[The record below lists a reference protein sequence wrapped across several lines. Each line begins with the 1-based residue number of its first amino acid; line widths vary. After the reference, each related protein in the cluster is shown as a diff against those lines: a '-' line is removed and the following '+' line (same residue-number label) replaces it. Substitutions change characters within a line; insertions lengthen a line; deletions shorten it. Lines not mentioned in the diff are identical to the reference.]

1 MDQGGIKVWIGMVW
15 CSWPGGLLKMQ
26 SLLTLDSFS
35 AHLVP
40 AVCSRLQ
47 KEDTES
53 CVIPW
58 GLTSQ
63 LQPLDSVRHMFIP
76 SGSLKKP
83 DITTVCTWIK
93 KNLGWNGIK
102 HYHKNLPKVLHF
114 QCIGWNWRPSH
125 IWEWLWW
132 WGSLISE
139 HIWFREW
146 RWKWNGSCMTVA
158 RKWHVPNDL
167 LIIFLLVTLNYVKI
181 RHLVPNSLVRLVPQC
196 DLYRYLVKY
205 SSHFSLLFL
214 HPLLKSWNG
223 SLLCT
228 LKCTSI
234 LYDKGHWIYPWLWMN
249 CKCSSLFTVVVKIFA
264 NQFSVWINFEH
275 V

>member
-93 KNLGWNGIK
+93 KKLGMKWDQALSQEPSKSAPFPMHWMKLKTISYMRMTLMVRITYFRTFVIQGMMLKMKRI
-102 HYHKNLPKVLHF
+102 LHD
-114 QCIGWNWRPSH
+114 C
-125 IWEWLWW
+125 
-132 WGSLISE
+132 
-139 HIWFREW
+139 
-146 RWKWNGSCMTVA
+146 VA

-181 RHLVPNSLVRLVPQC
+181 RHLVPNSLVRLVQVP
-196 DLYRYLVKY
+196 R
-205 SSHFSLLFL
+205 
-214 HPLLKSWNG
+214 
-223 SLLCT
+223 
-228 LKCTSI
+228 
-234 LYDKGHWIYPWLWMN
+234 
-249 CKCSSLFTVVVKIFA
+249 KI
-264 NQFSVWINFEH
+264 
-275 V
+275 